1 MRTWKTWGTTTDE
14 VPYPYRVCL
23 NTAHKMCRKMCAED
37 VPPEGNASA
46 SNTWSQWF
54 QVTSH
59 SFSDLLRNTSG
70 AKAQNVAKN
79 ACKLN
84 TCSLFLLYIALTSDC
99 DWIVTAFV
107 TAHGSWTVSALRQ
120 AVQSRQCRHFLTSV
134 VKKKTQ
140 GYPLIPLELL
150 NKGLLDKFWKIAGTP
165 TPPHQQPSF
174 FWRLLNAQGVD
185 VYASGHDVS
194 VYPFHWSKGT
204 LTAVLCSQPEQC
216 EQPTVSLF
224 IDLFGWKNASSS
236 ESVTSGE
243 TTEIELCNAEKG
255 FSVCFEGMF
264 LFDWPFFCFW
274 DPMHILGS
282 PTCRRGLF
290 IKSMHESWTNNHTV
304 NKRQC
309 TCIKKTDYCF
319 GDY

>member
-1 MRTWKTWGTTTDE
+1 MSYFKNNWLVSLSSPFSGLGRWGPGRPEEQQRTKYRIHIACVLTRHTRCAGKC
-14 VPYPYRVCL
+14 VP
-23 NTAHKMCRKMCAED
+23 KMCLQRGT
-37 VPPEGNASA
+37 PPHQTPGLNDFK
-46 SNTWSQWF
+46 W
-54 QVTSH
+54 
-59 SFSDLLRNTSG
+59 LLTVFLIYWNTSG
-70 AKAQNVAKN
+70 PKAQNVAKN
-79 ACKLN
+79 A
-84 TCSLFLLYIALTSDC
+84 LTSDC
-99 DWIVTAFV
+99 DWIITAFV

-120 AVQSRQCRHFLTSV
+120 AVQRRQCRHFLTSV

-150 NKGLLDKFWKIAGTP
+150 NKGLLVALDKFWKRAGTP

-243 TTEIELCNAEKG
+243 TTEI
-255 FSVCFEGMF
+255 
-264 LFDWPFFCFW
+264 
-274 DPMHILGS
+274 
-282 PTCRRGLF
+282 
-290 IKSMHESWTNNHTV
+290 
-304 NKRQC
+304 
-309 TCIKKTDYCF
+309 
-319 GDY
+319 